1 MNVNVS
7 ETLRGRRGLTPFRK
21 GPWTVPTLVSVEPYA
36 KITCE
41 ALYQVHK
48 IKISGTDEAP

>member
-1 MNVNVS
+1 MCL

-21 GPWTVPTLVSVEPYA
+21 GPRTVPTLVSVEPYA